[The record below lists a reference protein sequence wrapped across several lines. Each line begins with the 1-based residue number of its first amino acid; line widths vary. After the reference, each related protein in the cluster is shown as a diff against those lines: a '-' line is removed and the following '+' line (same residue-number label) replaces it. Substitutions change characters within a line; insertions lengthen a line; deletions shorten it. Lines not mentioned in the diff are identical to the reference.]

1 MTSKENF
8 RPLNH
13 YSLNAPSHGR
23 RYCTNFYFF
32 IVSWLNKREPEIASG
47 NGLAPSP
54 QTNLWEFKMKMK
66 RNVN

>member
-1 MTSKENF
+1 M
-8 RPLNH
+8 
-13 YSLNAPSHGR
+13 
-23 RYCTNFYFF
+23 
-32 IVSWLNKREPEIASG
+32 WLNKREPEIASG